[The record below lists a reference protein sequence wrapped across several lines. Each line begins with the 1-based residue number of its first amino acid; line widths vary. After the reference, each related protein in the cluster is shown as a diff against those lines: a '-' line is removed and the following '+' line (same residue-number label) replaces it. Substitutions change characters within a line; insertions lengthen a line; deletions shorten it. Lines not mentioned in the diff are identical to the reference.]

1 MGPESTN
8 NFFDTVTIKLPHK
21 SHNAF
26 RIVETIVVLSLFVFF
41 HLAFCSFPATISSQA
56 TSTVTTT
63 ATTTATNTA
72 TTTTKDKP
80 RDSLLEPLSRDS
92 EGNFFQRPI
101 LNPPGWFFRRKERK
115 ILKGGS
121 QGGGLPP
128 LVFRRRKEIWSGR
141 GVQGSQAAAMPEGG
155 KKKLPE
161 GLGVGGVPHT

>member
-1 MGPESTN
+1 MFLP
-8 NFFDTVTIKLPHK
+8 NFENEHQP
-21 SHNAF
+21 
-26 RIVETIVVLSLFVFF
+26 RLF
-41 HLAFCSFPATISSQA
+41 
-56 TSTVTTT
+56 
-63 ATTTATNTA
+63 
-72 TTTTKDKP
+72 
-80 RDSLLEPLSRDS
+80 LLEPLSQDL

-121 QGGGLPP
+121 QGGLPP

-161 GLGVGGVPHT
+161 GLGVGGFHTHEPLGGGRKDGTQGGVRGYKASRVGYMPTK